1 MSNRLQSVTSFF
13 GEIEKSFSLNHNIRM
28 RLFLKILGNRFPEYI
43 WRIKYEKNMDDIN
56 TIWTGFRNSKR
67 SQSQF

>member
-13 GEIEKSFSLNHNIRM
+13 GEIEKSFSLNYNIRM
-28 RLFLKILGNRFPEYI
+28 RLFLKMLGNRFPDFI

-56 TIWTGFRNSKR
+56 TIRIGVRYSKR